1 MFILAYIFAIGFLL
15 IILSN
20 ILSTLFLSKA
30 LLDLLSGL
38 LLNILS
44 DVSLNFTLDS

>member
-1 MFILAYIFAIGFLL
+1 MLILAYIFAIGFPL

-20 ILSTLFLSKA
+20 ILSALFLSKA

-38 LLNILS
+38 LLNILL
-44 DVSLNFTLDS
+44 DVLLNFTLDS